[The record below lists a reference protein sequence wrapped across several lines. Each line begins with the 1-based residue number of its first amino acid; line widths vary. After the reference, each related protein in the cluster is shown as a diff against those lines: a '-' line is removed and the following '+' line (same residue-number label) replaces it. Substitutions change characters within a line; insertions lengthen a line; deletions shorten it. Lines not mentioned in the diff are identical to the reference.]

1 MLTSPLLVSS
11 HSPRKVNKH
20 HACTSSTPYSLQFA
34 GNVLSTVKIL
44 LDLHIKPCV
53 VFMLVKPYILIRS
66 CRCKEATLQTI
77 DASSNCWPSVE
88 GELTLDLTSG
98 QNPRAKFKRSII
110 QAVGEV
116 KFPEQSAKECWPML
130 QHSRIRRSMK

>member
-1 MLTSPLLVSS
+1 MYMYL
-11 HSPRKVNKH
+11 
-20 HACTSSTPYSLQFA
+20 
-34 GNVLSTVKIL
+34 
-44 LDLHIKPCV
+44 
-53 VFMLVKPYILIRS
+53 KPYILIRS

-116 KFPEQSAKECWPML
+116 KFPEQSAKECWPSCNTL
-130 QHSRIRRSMK
+130 EPTEVEIVEDCHPCSKTSQLRKSIKVSGQGSLASPLGEERKSAELN

>member
-1 MLTSPLLVSS
+1 MQLKPL
-11 HSPRKVNKH
+11 
-20 HACTSSTPYSLQFA
+20 Y
-34 GNVLSTVKIL
+34 
-44 LDLHIKPCV
+44 
-53 VFMLVKPYILIRS
+53 LIRS
-66 CRCKEATLQTI
+66 CRCKEATLRTI

-98 QNPRAKFKRSII
+98 QSPRVKFKRSII

-130 QHSRIRRSMK
+130 QHSRTRRSMK